1 MSVSSY
7 LQHFGICNATSLRL
21 QLHTALKIPFCKPSC
36 FYKLSIFGKE
46 SEIEIDK
53 LCWLDLARKKV
64 EIAAIVLQHHS
75 VYDRTVNSCSQLFSS
90 LLFSYGTFKP
100 CLKAFLLLCFSHPM
114 SKISIFRFEFALSE

>member
-1 MSVSSY
+1 MLCGTVRP
-7 LQHFGICNATSLRL
+7 LLGNRGATNATSLRL

-75 VYDRTVNSCSQLFSS
+75 KYIRTSNS
-90 LLFSYGTFKP
+90 
-100 CLKAFLLLCFSHPM
+100 
-114 SKISIFRFEFALSE
+114 

>member
-1 MSVSSY
+1 MVPSGVRP
-7 LQHFGICNATSLRL
+7 LLGNRGATNATSLRL

-90 LLFSYGTFKP
+90 LLFSYGTFKS
-100 CLKAFLLLCFSHPM
+100 CLAGLGLNECCS
-114 SKISIFRFEFALSE
+114 A

>member
-1 MSVSSY
+1 MVLSRVRSM
-7 LQHFGICNATSLRL
+7 LGNRGATNATSLRL

-64 EIAAIVLQHHS
+64 EIAAIVLQHYS
-75 VYDRTVNSCSQLFSS
+75 IYIRTVNF
-90 LLFSYGTFKP
+90 
-100 CLKAFLLLCFSHPM
+100 
-114 SKISIFRFEFALSE
+114 